1 MSTKKTGQK
10 RPTTEKGTIRKEAT
24 GIPKDTSRPGAADSD
39 GKFKRILDAAAEAI
53 VVFDREGKISYWN
66 RAAEKLLGY
75 KAKEAIGM
83 HLEAIIPE
91 RYREDYRNALESSKK
106 KKKLRPIHQSFE
118 SEAIKKTG
126 KEFPIAASVSTAEVH
141 GMQHFIGIV
150 RDISSLR
157 AAQTSLGDSLTRYQ
171 LMYESQRDG
180 IILVDMESQRF
191 LEANRAAA
199 ELYGYSK
206 DEMLKKRIIDVFA
219 VADKNARLTPESA
232 KELNIFKHKRKDG
245 SVFPAEMTGCVLLWK
260 NRKTFCAI
268 VRDASVRSILTSDGP
283 EKTPPIR

>member
-91 RYREDYRNALESSKK
+91 RYREDYRNAL
-106 KKKLRPIHQSFE
+106 
-118 SEAIKKTG
+118 
-126 KEFPIAASVSTAEVH
+126 
-141 GMQHFIGIV
+141 
-150 RDISSLR
+150 
-157 AAQTSLGDSLTRYQ
+157 
-171 LMYESQRDG
+171 
-180 IILVDMESQRF
+180 
-191 LEANRAAA
+191 
-199 ELYGYSK
+199 
-206 DEMLKKRIIDVFA
+206 
-219 VADKNARLTPESA
+219 
-232 KELNIFKHKRKDG
+232 
-245 SVFPAEMTGCVLLWK
+245 
-260 NRKTFCAI
+260 
-268 VRDASVRSILTSDGP
+268 
-283 EKTPPIR
+283 